1 MRDLLVL
8 FVHLVV
14 TTVRLMRPG
23 GARAIVAESLL
34 LKQQLLIV
42 SRSRRRAPDLRPL
55 DRIVAGLCAGLVR
68 RARLHRCAIVLKP
81 ATILRFQRLLVR
93 RKYRELFSSKR
104 RGRPGPKGPSAEL
117 IAAIV
122 EMKRRNPRFGY
133 QRIADQVNLA
143 FDVPVDK
150 HLVRRVL
157 VKHCRPRPGS
167 GGPSWLTFLGHSK
180 DSLWSV
186 DLFRCES
193 LILRTHWV
201 MVVLDQYTR
210 RIVGFA
216 VCQGSPDGPTVCRML
231 FHIIC
236 GSAPPTYLSSD
247 HDPLFECHR
256 WKANLRI
263 LGVKEVK
270 TVPFVPL
277 SHPFVERLVGTVR
290 REYLDQTPFWSAQ
303 DLERKLDSFQEYY
316 NRYRV
321 HQGLKGQ
328 VPDPRAGSEDQPAAC
343 LDDYRWKSHCR
354 GLFQL
359 PVAA

>member
-1 MRDLLVL
+1 MRDLFVL

-42 SRSRRRAPDLRPL
+42 TRSRRRAPDLRPL
-55 DRIVAGLCAGLVR
+55 DRVVAGLCAGLTG
-68 RARLHRCAIVLKP
+68 RARIRRCAIVLKP
-81 ATILRFQRLLVR
+81 ATILGFQRLLVK
-93 RKYRELFSSKR
+93 RKYKELFSTKR

-117 IAAIV
+117 IGAVV

-157 VKHCRPRPGS
+157 AKRYRADPGS
-167 GGPSWLTFLGHSK
+167 DGPSWQTFLGHSK

-201 MVVLDQYTR
+201 MVLMDQFTR

-216 VCQGSPDGPTVCRML
+216 VCSGSPDGSTVCRML
-231 FHIIC
+231 RHIIL
-236 GSAPPTYLSSD
+236 GSAPLTYLSSD
-247 HDPLFECHR
+247 HGPLFEYHR

-263 LGVKEVK
+263 LGVKEIK
-270 TVPFVPL
+270 TVPFVPF

-290 REYLDQTPFWSAQ
+290 REYLDQTPVWNAR

-321 HQGLKGQ
+321 HQGLEEQ
-328 VPDPRAGSEDQPAAC
+328 VPDPRAGSEDQPAVC

-359 PVAA
+359 PMAA

>member
-1 MRDLLVL
+1 
-8 FVHLVV
+8 
-14 TTVRLMRPG
+14 MRPG

-42 SRSRRRAPDLRPL
+42 TRSRRRAPDLRPL
-55 DRIVAGLCAGLVR
+55 DRVVAGLCAGLTG
-68 RARLHRCAIVLKP
+68 RARIRRCAIVLKST
-81 ATILRFQRLLVR
+81 TILGFQRLLVK
-93 RKYRELFSSKR
+93 RKYKELFSPKR
-104 RGRPGPKGPSAEL
+104 RGRPGAKGPVCRVDGRRRGNEATEPTLRLPTDCRSGVL
-117 IAAIV
+117 GFRCPRGQTPGAA
-122 EMKRRNPRFGY
+122 R
-133 QRIADQVNLA
+133 AA
-143 FDVPVDK
+143 
-150 HLVRRVL
+150 
-157 VKHCRPRPGS
+157 KHCGPDPGP

-201 MVVLDQYTR
+201 MVVMDQFTR

-216 VCQGSPDGPTVCRML
+216 VCGGSPDGPTVCRML
-231 FHIIC
+231 RHIIL
-236 GSAPPTYLSSD
+236 GSAPTTHLSSD
-247 HDPLFECHR
+247 HDPLFEYQR

-270 TVPFVPL
+270 TVPYVLL

-290 REYLDQTPFWSAQ
+290 REYLDQTPFWNAQ

-316 NRYRV
+316 NRNRV
-321 HQGLKGQ
+321 HQGLEGQ
-328 VPDPRAGSEDQPAAC
+328 VPDPRASSEDQSAVC
-343 LDDYRWKSHCR
+343 LDDYRWKSYCR